1 MNRAFK
7 IMLILGILLTLIGV
21 GIGFTVMFL
30 NPESDLAI
38 YFIGIVPVGF
48 LLTFAALTG
57 WILAGG
63 K

>member
-7 IMLILGILLTLIGV
+7 IMLILGIILTLV
-21 GIGFTVMFL
+21 GMIVGFTAMFMGVEEGFAL
-30 NPESDLAI
+30 

-48 LLTFAALTG
+48 LLAFASLTG
-57 WILAGG
+57 WIMSGG